1 MEIGI
6 HGAAPMTRVWILRR
20 TAFRPAFVLGVLVLL
35 SSSLA
40 SVSFAG
46 GGSEKIHWKS
56 VEGATVKLD
65 GKTPL
70 TWNVYQPDKKKQA
83 DLVLI
88 LLGHRYLALNLKE
101 KAVYAV
107 VPTDLHAAGK
117 DFETDDLLQP
127 SKKVA
132 SRNWTTR
139 DIGPAESIQLT
150 LGDYNSVLNIQLPHL
165 PDLRAFY

>member
-1 MEIGI
+1 MRSSLK
-6 HGAAPMTRVWILRR
+6 PRR
-20 TAFRPAFVLGVLVLL
+20 TAISSALTLGLTLALSLL
-35 SSSLA
+35 LA
-40 SVSFAG
+40 SASFARG
-46 GGSEKIHWKS
+46 DSGKTRWKS

-70 TWNVYQPDKKKQA
+70 TWNVYQSDKKKQA
-83 DLVLI
+83 NLVLV
-88 LLGHRYLALNLKE
+88 LLGHRYLVLNTKD

-107 VPTDLHAAGK
+107 APTDLHAVGK

-127 SKKVA
+127 SKKIV
-132 SRNWTTR
+132 SRKWTMR

-150 LGDYNSVLNIQLPHL
+150 LGDYNGVLDIQLPHL

>member
-1 MEIGI
+1 
-6 HGAAPMTRVWILRR
+6 MTRVLTFRR
-20 TAFRPAFVLGVLVLL
+20 TAAILAFVLGPFALL
-35 SSSLA
+35 ICSPA
-40 SVSFAG
+40 SVSFARG
-46 GGSEKIHWKS
+46 DSGKTRWKS

-70 TWNVYQPDKKKQA
+70 AWNVYQSDKKKQA
-83 DLVLI
+83 NLVLV
-88 LLGHRYLALNLKE
+88 LLGHRYLVLNTKD

-107 VPTDLHAAGK
+107 APTDLHAVGK

-127 SKKVA
+127 SKKIV
-132 SRNWTTR
+132 SRKWTMR

-150 LGDYNSVLNIQLPHL
+150 LGDYNGVLNIQLPHL